1 MHVSDTKVIRESAT
15 VTLALS
21 IRNFHSGRY
30 APVNSTMDEK
40 ELLDIFKKID
50 VDNSDSLSLKEVVL
64 YLKSIMD
71 DVSDENVEQVF
82 NHLDTS
88 GDKTVDFDEFKVRK
102 T

>member
-1 MHVSDTKVIRESAT
+1 MHFSDTKLISERAT

-30 APVNSTMDEK
+30 APVNTTMEEK

-50 VDNSDSLSLKEVVL
+50 VDNSNSLSLKEVVM

-82 NHLDTS
+82 KHLDTS
-88 GDKTVDFDEFKVRK
+88 GDSTVDFEEFKVRK